1 MHTNEREDKKKNSN
15 RRLTQI
21 YADKS
26 FETRLR
32 GFTRLYQRT
41 SVFICGSSY
50 LRFHLRLFSN
60 SLRALCP

>member
-1 MHTNEREDKKKNSN
+1 MHTNEREDKMNNPN

-32 GFTRLYQRT
+32 GFTTAYLRT
-41 SVFICGSSY
+41 SVFICGSSC
-50 LRFHLRLFSN
+50 LRLHLRLFCN
-60 SLRALCP
+60 SLRAL